1 MPVATVFS
9 GGFALNNNPPPSSGG
24 GMPNRM
30 LPLMGVGLLSG
41 LLLKIAAPFESTRWR
56 PEVSLGLRS

>member
-24 GMPNRM
+24 GRPNM
-30 LPLMGVGLLSG
+30 YLPLMGVGVLSLL
-41 LLLKIAAPFESTRWR
+41 AAVLPAVTSSALV
-56 PEVSLGLRS
+56 PEVSLG